1 MSEAGAGSSSP
12 DGTGAAGSG
21 SSGPAT
27 PREPRRG
34 LFQPVAF
41 GVLFGLTAGVL
52 IAVGAIAPTRPP
64 APTPATATPAEPS
77 APGEPVRWRMASAF
91 PGTLVQLGT
100 GGQRLVATLARISA
114 GTIELGFAE
123 PGTAAYASDVFTA
136 VKSGTVEA
144 GWSLAAYWSD
154 EIPAAAFFAA
164 VPFGP
169 GAAEY
174 LAWMRFGGGQ
184 EIHDRIYERHGVK
197 GIVCAVAAPE
207 ASGWFRKEIGS
218 VADLAGLKMRFY
230 GLGGRVMRKLGVTTR
245 LPAGDVFP
253 ALQEGTLDALEYSMP
268 AIDVALGFDAVAKH
282 YYFPGWHQQST
293 IVELIINLEK
303 WNGLADLQRAWIEA
317 ACGDNV
323 QHTLAEGEAIQHAA
337 LADLSARGVQI
348 HRWPAPMLAA
358 FKAAWAEVADE
369 VAAED
374 ADFRQARQSLRA
386 FRDAGAAWRRLGYL

>member
-1 MSEAGAGSSSP
+1 MSEAGGASAAP
-12 DGTGAAGSG
+12 DGTGPAGSG
-21 SSGPAT
+21 SSAQPA
-27 PREPRRG
+27 PPAPRRG
-34 LFQPVAF
+34 LFHPVAF

-52 IAVGAIAPTRPP
+52 IAVNAIAPTRPA
-64 APTPATATPAEPS
+64 APTPPTATPAQ
-77 APGEPVRWRMASAF
+77 PGPAAQAVRWRMASAF

-100 GGQRLVATLARISA
+100 SGKRLAETLARISA
-114 GTIELGFAE
+114 GTIAIDFAE
-123 PGTAAYASDVFTA
+123 PGAPTAAAEVFSA
-136 VKSGTVEA
+136 VKSGAVEA

-169 GAAEY
+169 AAGEY

-184 EIHDRIYERHGVK
+184 EIHDRIYERNGVK
-197 GIVCAVAAPE
+197 GIVCAIAAPE

-218 VADLAGLKMRFY
+218 VAELAGLKMRFY

-253 ALQEGTLDALEYSMP
+253 ALEAGTVDALEYSMP
-268 AIDVALGFDAVAKH
+268 AIDVALGFDEIAKH

-293 IVELIINLEK
+293 IVELIVNLDK
-303 WNGLADLQRAWIEA
+303 WRGLEDIQRAWIEA

-358 FKAAWAEVADE
+358 FRAAWTEVADE
-369 VAAED
+369 VGAED
-374 ADFRQARQSLRA
+374 ADFRQARQSLRT